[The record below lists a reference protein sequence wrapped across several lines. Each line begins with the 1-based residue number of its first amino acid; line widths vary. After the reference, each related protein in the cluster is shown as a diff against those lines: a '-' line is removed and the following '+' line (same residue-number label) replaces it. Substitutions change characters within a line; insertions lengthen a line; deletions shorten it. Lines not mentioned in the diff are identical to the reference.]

1 MYHRKEKFYHGLVK
15 SVIFVTGA
23 VFLSFSVHAGVDDVL
38 TEIDK
43 IEKEEVQVNNAIS
56 EQVEITK
63 EVSKVEQ
70 PSIPVK
76 KENKKK
82 SLFGISLMGGTS
94 EFASQTTYIESQFS
108 GGIALDLHL
117 TDKLSLESSFM
128 YAQFDLPKGRY
139 GHIINSDPY
148 WTSIRPAAFNL
159 ATQYRGGA
167 GFKYRLWD
175 KSFITPVVGAGLTLM
190 KNNSIL
196 TNNQVYGTSAM
207 SSGLEAQMA
216 ANIMGG
222 LELNFGGMRVGG
234 MVKAYST
241 LADTNSQNQ
250 VYRSAYYPYN
260 SVYNQ
265 RSYADPA
272 DLKNNGEFVELL
284 GVVSFD
290 L

>member
-1 MYHRKEKFYHGLVK
+1 MYHRNEKFYHGLAK
-15 SVIFVTGA
+15 SVIFALGA

-38 TEIDK
+38 ESIEK
-43 IEKEEVQVNNAIS
+43 IEKEEIQVAESSS
-56 EQVEITK
+56 EKVEISK

-76 KENKKK
+76 KEKKKK

-139 GHIINSDPY
+139 GHLVNRDPY
-148 WTSIRPAAFNL
+148 WTTVRPAAFNL
-159 ATQYRGGA
+159 STQYRGGA
-167 GFKYRLWD
+167 GIKYRLWD
-175 KSFITPVVGAGLTLM
+175 KSFITPVVGAGLSLM

-196 TNNQVYGTSAM
+196 TNNQVFGTGAM
-207 SSGLEAQMA
+207 SSGLEPQMA

-222 LELNFGGMRVGG
+222 LELNLGGMRIGG

-241 LADTNSQNQ
+241 LSDVTQQSR
-250 VYRSAYYPYN
+250 VYNPYN
-260 SVYNQ
+260 NIYNN
-265 RSYADPA
+265 RNYADPA
-272 DLKNNGEFVELL
+272 DLKNNGEFVEFL

>member
-1 MYHRKEKFYHGLVK
+1 MYHRNEKFYYGLAK
-15 SVIFVTGA
+15 SVIFALGA

-38 TEIDK
+38 TEIEK
-43 IEKEEVQVNNAIS
+43 IEKEEIQVTESSS
-56 EQVEITK
+56 EKVEISK

-76 KENKKK
+76 KEKKKK

-108 GGIALDLHL
+108 GGIALDFHL
-117 TDKLSLESSFM
+117 TDKLSIESSFM
-128 YAQFDLPKGRY
+128 YAQFDLPQGRY
-139 GHIINSDPY
+139 GHLVNRDPY
-148 WTSIRPAAFNL
+148 WTTVRPAAFNL
-159 ATQYRGGA
+159 STQYRGGA
-167 GFKYRLWD
+167 GIKYRLWD
-175 KSFITPVVGAGLTLM
+175 KSFITPVVGAGLSLM

-207 SSGLEAQMA
+207 SSGLEPQMA

-222 LELNFGGMRVGG
+222 LELNLGGMRIGG

-241 LADTNSQNQ
+241 LADYNTQSSISRG
-250 VYRSAYYPYN
+250 YYYPYYSN
-260 SVYNQ
+260 YRN
-265 RSYADPA
+265 YADPA
-272 DLKNNGEFVELL
+272 DLKNNGEFVEFL
-284 GVVSFD
+284 GVLSFD